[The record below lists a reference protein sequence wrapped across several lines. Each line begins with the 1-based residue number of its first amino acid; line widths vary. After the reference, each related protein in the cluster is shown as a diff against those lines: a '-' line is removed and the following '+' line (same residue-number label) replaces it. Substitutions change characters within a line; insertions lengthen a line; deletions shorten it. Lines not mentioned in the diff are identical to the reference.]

1 MSRDFRHL
9 FNIKK
14 PPVPH
19 KNRQKL
25 FREILCFREDIRE
38 KTCVHVVVDYANT
51 RFSNFVLEY
60 IRKNE

>member
-1 MSRDFRHL
+1 M
-9 FNIKK
+9 
-14 PPVPH
+14 PH